1 MNPATRP
8 ITKANAHSDGVNKLK
23 NMSIPHVISRLRRS
37 AREIL
42 NVILNQIDAAKRIFI
57 VLHLRK
63 GYAVLNQTRE
73 LTDGT

>member
-1 MNPATRP
+1 
-8 ITKANAHSDGVNKLK
+8 
-23 NMSIPHVISRLRRS
+23 LRRS